1 MSSKTRRHII
11 SVTVRNE
18 SSVLSRVAGL
28 FAGRGYNI
36 ESLTVAPIPNEEFSR
51 ITIETIGDQK
61 TVDQI
66 EKQLNKLIPVLKVVE
81 REDFIEQEIAMAKFP
96 VETNLAE
103 LDALCRTFNGK
114 ISIISENGIIATIS
128 DHPIRVGA
136 FITASS
142 RFSPIEIIRSG
153 VVAMEP

>member
-1 MSSKTRRHII
+1 MNNKHRRHII

-51 ITIETIGDQK
+51 ITIETVGDQK

-103 LDALCRTFNGK
+103 LDALCRAFNGK
-114 ISIISENGIIATIS
+114 ISAIGQNGIIVTVSENPKQIMS
-128 DHPIRVGA
+128 
-136 FITASS
+136 FIQASA
-142 RFSPIEIIRSG
+142 RFSPIEIVRSG
-153 VVAMEP
+153 VLAMEP